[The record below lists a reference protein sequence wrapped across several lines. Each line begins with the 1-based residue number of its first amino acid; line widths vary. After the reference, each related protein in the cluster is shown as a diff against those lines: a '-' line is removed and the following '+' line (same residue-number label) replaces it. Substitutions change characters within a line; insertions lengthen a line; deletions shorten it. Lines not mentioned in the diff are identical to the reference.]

1 MSASEINNPRRSQ
14 RQHIPNLRLNRDR
27 PLLPSAAIQQLTD
40 DTELS
45 TTRVGPTSNP
55 TTNISMEPLLTADWA
70 HGRVNSTQSEANQ
83 QAFQLHP
90 SQLHPPQL
98 HPSQFPDNVLEELA
112 AHIQNEVIVVA

>member
-1 MSASEINNPRRSQ
+1 
-14 RQHIPNLRLNRDR
+14 
-27 PLLPSAAIQQLTD
+27 
-40 DTELS
+40 
-45 TTRVGPTSNP
+45 
-55 TTNISMEPLLTADWA
+55 MEPLLTADWA

-112 AHIQNEVIVVA
+112 VHIQNEVIVVT